1 MFYSQ
6 TFLARKGPLGTVW
19 CAAHLQHRLKKSHYT
34 STDIIAV
41 VERIMYPEVP
51 IALRMSGHLL
61 LGVARIYSK
70 KVDYLFQDCN
80 LMKVSLRNAFT
91 ITVDIN
97 LPENAKT
104 AKPDSVTL
112 TRTFDLDSLKMDDDI
127 YNIDGS
133 PDSHCKTREEITLDD
148 QIPTGREPFFAVTFD
163 EDITMDDTSQ
173 QDLARDLGVR
183 PVVEDAD
190 RDVNNQNHEGGGP
203 SNDTE
208 ILTEPAELG
217 DVGPSNDTE
226 MLTEP
231 AEFGDAGPSNQTEVL
246 TQATGLQDP
255 GPSNHT
261 EVLTGSAAL
270 SQGTGI
276 RDRTMIDDVLT
287 ENVEPSP
294 VEKIRDARDFSP
306 RRAPLVSPNVEKDD
320 GADRNR
326 LPEQDVL
333 ESGINIRIPEE
344 PSSSGVHS
352 FRLRPHSEPPT
363 SAVSGGS
370 RLIFDE
376 NMSPGQAT
384 PGFAIVAPSP
394 VQQPQ
399 RRARKRN
406 NLFDHATVLTNK
418 FVKKALND
426 CTDLLRKKRA
436 PPSALSIWKLTK
448 KSRNDQVFQ
457 EPLITG
463 LSPDIS
469 TYFATDHSFAIR
481 HPIPQLEDIAEPT
494 GPSSP
499 IQSTAVDVNPEPT
512 VPNSPPVIQPI
523 SPRNDPSESQAP
535 TVDPTTTVEPTNRNS
550 SNPEPNDTDMG
561 MDMDMDDIDFE
572 RIRDDGGG
580 HHSNDDV
587 LKEISMSSHVQ
598 YGPFPRQ
605 DSSTP
610 SPRHV
615 HSTTVRD
622 GIGNTGASDM
632 LHTAADFGASTSTF
646 SSGLRTPRMFGEDTQ
661 LSNILEV
668 MDSPESEGRYSG
680 GGDSTP
686 AGFYR
691 VGNQGVHRLSGRTR
705 AVAQY
710 LERQSPITPTLG
722 EDQTRDISLNKLL
735 EGKTRRVCARMFFE
749 TLVLKSHGVVDVERE
764 KGQGQARLKFDVEQE
779 EPYGD
784 IRLKLTRLAT

>member
-34 STDIIAV
+34 STDIKAV
-41 VERIMYPEVP
+41 VDHIMCPEVP

-80 LMKVSLRNAFT
+80 LMKLSLRNAFT

-104 AKPDSVTL
+104 AKPDAVTL
-112 TRTFDLDSLKMDDDI
+112 PQTFDLDALEIDDDI
-127 YNIDGS
+127 HNIYGS

-148 QIPTGREPFFAVTFD
+148 QIPTGREPFVAVTFD

-183 PVVEDAD
+183 PVVEDSD
-190 RDVNNQNHEGGGP
+190 RDENNHRGGGP

-208 ILTEPAELG
+208 MLTEPADFG

-231 AEFGDAGPSNQTEVL
+231 VEFGDVGPSNQTEVP
-246 TQATGLQDP
+246 TQATGLEDP
-255 GPSNHT
+255 GPNNQT
-261 EVLTGSAAL
+261 EVLTGSAAA
-270 SQGTGI
+270 SQGTDS
-276 RDRTMIDDVLT
+276 RDHTVMDDVLT
-287 ENVEPSP
+287 ENVEPGQ
-294 VEKIRDARDFSP
+294 VEKIRDARDSSP
-306 RRAPLVSPNVEKDD
+306 RRAPLVSPDMEKDD
-320 GADRNR
+320 AADRNR
-326 LPEQDVL
+326 LREKDLL

-370 RLIFDE
+370 GLFLDE

-384 PGFAIVAPSP
+384 PGLAMVVAPSP

-399 RRARKRN
+399 RRARRRN
-406 NLFDHATVLTNK
+406 YFFDHATVLTNK
-418 FVKKALND
+418 FVKKGLND

-436 PPSALSIWKLTK
+436 PPSALSVWKLSK
-448 KSRNDQVFQ
+448 KSRKEQVFH

-469 TYFATDHSFAIR
+469 TYFAADHSFANR
-481 HPIPQLEDIAEPT
+481 HPIPQLEDIAEPS

-523 SPRNDPSESQAP
+523 SPRNVHSQSKAPS
-535 TVDPTTTVEPTNRNS
+535 VDPTTTTVEPTNGKS
-550 SNPEPNDTDMG
+550 ANPEANDTDTG
-561 MDMDMDDIDFE
+561 MDMDIDIDIE
-572 RIRDDGGG
+572 RVRDDGGG

-587 LKEISMSSHVQ
+587 LNEFSMNSPVQ

-605 DSSTP
+605 DALTP
-610 SPRHV
+610 SPKHV

-622 GIGNTGASDM
+622 GAGNTGASDM
-632 LHTAADFGASTSTF
+632 LHTATDFAASTSTF

-668 MDSPESEGRYSG
+668 MDSPESEGRYSS
-680 GGDSTP
+680 GGDNTP
-686 AGFYR
+686 APGFYK
-691 VGNQGVHRLSGRTR
+691 VGSQGIHQLSGRTR

-710 LERQSPITPTLG
+710 LERQSPNTPTLG

-735 EGKTRRVCARMFFE
+735 EGKTRTVCARMFFE

-764 KGQGQARLKFDVEQE
+764 KEQGRVRLKLDVEQE

-784 IRLKLTRLAT
+784 VHLKLTRLAT